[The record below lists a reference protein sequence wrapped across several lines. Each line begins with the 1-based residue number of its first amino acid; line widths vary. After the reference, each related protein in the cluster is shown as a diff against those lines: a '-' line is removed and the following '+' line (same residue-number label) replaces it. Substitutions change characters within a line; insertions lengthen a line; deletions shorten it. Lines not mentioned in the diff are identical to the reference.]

1 MVVQGGPNAKFGSTM
16 MTNTSERIRRIEEKA
31 QKIELADITKIDEN
45 DALQIL
51 EIRNEIPIRKNM
63 YTDHEISRDEHFGW
77 IDRLRDR
84 EDIKF
89 FAVLFDGEIVGGVSL
104 SNINTAH
111 KRADW
116 AFYLSESTH
125 GRGIGAALE
134 YKFVSLAFGQFEIE
148 KLNCEVISFND
159 RVVKLHEKFGF
170 RVEGVRREHVIRAG
184 QKFDAVL
191 LGITKQEWTA
201 RYEPNGSV
209 K

>member
-1 MVVQGGPNAKFGSTM
+1 MVSEGESGRKIGYILVTD
-16 MTNTSERIRRIEEKA
+16 TSERIRRIEEKA
-31 QKIELADITKIDEN
+31 KKIELADITTIDEN

-134 YKFVSLAFGQFEIE
+134 YKFVSLAFDQFEIE

-159 RVVKLHEKFGF
+159 RVVKLHQRFGF
-170 RVEGVRREHVIRAG
+170 KIEGVRRHHVIRDG
-184 QKFDAVL
+184 QTCDAIL
-191 LGITKQEWTA
+191 LGITAAEWATPKA
-201 RYEPNGSV
+201 S
-209 K
+209 